1 MTPDE
6 YIDEINRLKRET
18 QNSII
23 TKIPTIERQ
32 SYDLLLDWIDASLDT
47 QRGQLVATPQTTEI
61 LNDFTG
67 SFLQVMQDLGD
78 YKGAVSKY
86 IKNLKDFDGLVKE
99 FQKTYNHID
108 LRRANITPETEMVV
122 NEVVNMYLDNGLNA
136 NFVQPLRNILFQNI
150 SSGAGVKQ
158 SKAQLKEF
166 IRGGQDTSGKL
177 DKYLTQTAQQ
187 GVDSYTGAINKKLMD
202 KFEFTHLIVSG
213 SLIQTSSP
221 QCRHVINDLGG
232 IIARADWSKVKKIAQ
247 SNGLI
252 EGTTFDNLP
261 FNKLHWGCR
270 HEFTPVILT
279 DEQIKK
285 IIL

>member
-6 YIDEINRLKRET
+6 YIEEINKLKNQT
-18 QNSII
+18 QNSIL

-47 QRGQLVATPQTTEI
+47 QAGKFVATPQTTDI
-61 LNDFTG
+61 LNDFTA
-67 SFLQVMQDLGD
+67 SYLKVMQDLSD
-78 YKGAVSKY
+78 YKGSVSRY
-86 IKNLKDFDGLVKE
+86 IKNLKDFDTLVKD
-99 FQKTYNHID
+99 FQKTFNHID
-108 LRRANITPETEMVV
+108 LRRANITADTELVV
-122 NEVVNMYLDNGLNA
+122 NEIVNMYLDNGLNV
-136 NFVQPLRNILFQNI
+136 NFVQPLRDILFQNI
-150 SSGAGVKQ
+150 SAGNGVRQ

-166 IRGGQDTSGKL
+166 IRGGRDTSGKL

-202 KFEFTHLIVSG
+202 KFEFTHLIMSG
-213 SLIQTSSP
+213 SLIKTSSP
-221 QCRHVINDLGG
+221 QCRHVVNDLGG
-232 IIARADWSKVKKIAQ
+232 IISRKDWPKVRKIALN
-247 SNGLI
+247 NGLI

-279 DEQIKK
+279 EEQIKN